1 MHNFVYFFSKY
12 LKVTRATYCSV
23 KFTEMKQKILT
34 INMCKAIL
42 LNEL

>member
-12 LKVTRATYCSV
+12 LKVTRATLYFV
-23 KFTEMKQKILT
+23 KFTEMEQKILT

-42 LNEL
+42 LNGL